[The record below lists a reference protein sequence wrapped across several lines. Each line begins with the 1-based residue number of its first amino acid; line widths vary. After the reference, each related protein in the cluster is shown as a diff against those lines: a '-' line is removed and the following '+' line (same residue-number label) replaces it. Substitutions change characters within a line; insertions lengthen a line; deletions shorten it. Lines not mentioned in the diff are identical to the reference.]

1 MGEGGEARS
10 LRCMYA
16 LRAKP
21 PHDIRS
27 TNTRLCRGLRTRVF
41 PQPDSSAAPARTQ
54 AGRMLRHC
62 RRSIVSAARP
72 RCRFGS
78 IVRLPIRSQRLP
90 TEAASPLIL
99 AGISLSAFSRRS
111 EHAPSKAACSI
122 AYSRRRCVRTASILT
137 ACRVPSC
144 KRVTAAYLSFGCK
157 RCCKVSV
164 CITTSAPA
172 RFNRRRAVRC
182 CDFNVS
188 AANPARASR
197 MSGFGARSGD
207 SFGTDGCI
215 RLCF

>member
-1 MGEGGEARS
+1 MSADKR
-10 LRCMYA
+10 RNYYQ
-16 LRAKP
+16 
-21 PHDIRS
+21 
-27 TNTRLCRGLRTRVF
+27 TNYYNG
-41 PQPDSSAAPARTQ
+41 
-54 AGRMLRHC
+54 
-62 RRSIVSAARP
+62 SAARKLNTVP
-72 RCRFGS
+72 QTHREVEEIRPVAPVKVPKTK
-78 IVRLPIRSQRLP
+78 VRRKPAIGFMMFVTMTGALMMTLY
-90 TEAASPLIL
+90 T
-99 AGISLSAFSRRS
+99 
-111 EHAPSKAACSI
+111 
-122 AYSRRRCVRTASILT
+122 
-137 ACRVPSC
+137 CRVPSC

-172 RFNRRRAVRC
+172 HFNRRRAVRC